1 MESFRAFV
9 IREEAQALAGKVE
22 ELTMDQLP
30 EGDVLI
36 KVHYSG
42 VNYKDG
48 LASLPTS
55 KVVPNYPMIPGI
67 DLAGE
72 VVESDHPDFSAGD
85 LVLCTGYG
93 LGTNH
98 YGGFSRYAR
107 LSGDWLVR
115 LPDGLSTREAMGIG
129 TAGFTAA
136 LSVDRL
142 LHCGV
147 TPDMGPVLV
156 TGATG
161 GVGSFAVNILALEG
175 FNVTASSGKSEEQSA
190 WLKELG
196 AAEVISRAEAAVSAA
211 GPLVKTRWA
220 GVVDPVGGEQLGGLL
235 KSIQY
240 GGAVALSG
248 LTGGTSFEST
258 VHPFILRGI
267 QLLGID
273 SVYCPKPWRNRI
285 WEKLGQDWKPV
296 RALDQG
302 MKECTL
308 EELPGIL
315 QAILEGK
322 AVGRTIVRLE

>member
-1 MESFRAFV
+1 METFQAFMV
-9 IREEAQALAGKVE
+9 RQEEDGLRSRVE
-22 ELTMDQLP
+22 DLTIDQLP

-36 KVHYSG
+36 KVHFSG

-48 LASLPTS
+48 LACSPEG
-55 KVVPNYPMIPGI
+55 KVVPQYPMIPGI

-72 VVESDHPDFSAGD
+72 VVQSEHSDFHEGD

-98 YGGFSRYAR
+98 YGGFSQYAR
-107 LSGDWLVR
+107 LSGDWLVT
-115 LPDGLSTREAMGIG
+115 LPDGLSPREAMGIG

-136 LSVDRL
+136 MSAHRL

-147 TPDMGPVLV
+147 TPDLGPVLV

-161 GVGSFAVNILALEG
+161 GVGSFAVDILSRTG
-175 FNVTASSGKSEEQSA
+175 FKVTASTGKINEQSS
-190 WLKELG
+190 WLESLG
-196 AAEVISRAEAAVSAA
+196 ASEVVSRKDVEVTEA
-211 GPLVKTRWA
+211 GPLVKQRWA
-220 GVVDPVGGEQLGGLL
+220 GVVDPVGGPHLTGIL
-235 KSIQY
+235 KSIRY
-240 GGAVALSG
+240 GGAIALSG

-273 SVYCPKPWRNRI
+273 SVYCPKALRTEI
-285 WEKLGQDWKPV
+285 WSKLAQEWKPE
-296 RALDQG
+296 RALAGGIKD
-302 MKECTL
+302 CTL
-308 EELPGIL
+308 QELPEIL
-315 QAILEGK
+315 QAILQGE